1 MTDEPNT
8 QETAAADAPAV
19 ETPPPPADL
28 GLLAEGLRNELE
40 TAQERNSLLADQ
52 LRQQTEEGLRLNRE
66 LAEAKSRIQTL
77 EDEARAARAQ
87 RYSLTLTKTA
97 ILEAIP
103 KAAGTEV
110 AVVQLAPGVTL
121 PWLMGKYADNRLKA
135 TWLP

>member
-1 MTDEPNT
+1 MTDEPQT
-8 QETAAADAPAV
+8 DPQETAAADAPA
-19 ETPPPPADL
+19 DL
-28 GLLAEGLRNELE
+28 GLMVEGLRDELE
-40 TAQERNSLLADQ
+40 TAQERNSLLAEQ
-52 LRQQTEEGLRLNRE
+52 LRVKTEEELRLTRE
-66 LAEAKSRIQTL
+66 LTEAKAKIRTL

-110 AVVQLAPGVTL
+110 ATIQLAPGVTL
-121 PWLMGKYADNRLKA
+121 PWLVQKYVDNRLKA